1 MTGCSCVYKFLHC
14 SVSGKQL
21 MRRFQSET
29 SVLKF
34 LRRSVDPALVLYYFG
49 KYIEKVLPGQQKPLL
64 VLRTD
69 LQ

>member
-1 MTGCSCVYKFLHC
+1 M
-14 SVSGKQL
+14 
-21 MRRFQSET
+21 RFQSET
-29 SVLKF
+29 FVFKF
-34 LRRSVDPALVLYYFG
+34 LLRSVEPALVLHRLV

>member
-1 MTGCSCVYKFLHC
+1 
-14 SVSGKQL
+14 

-49 KYIEKVLPGQQKPLL
+49 KYIEEVLPGQQKPLL